1 MKCKSVA
8 TNTKIWVSEK
18 ENKPKPFIDIQLST
32 LKKRENAIDQSIYA
46 VAQLEIL
53 KCSTRLRR

>member
-18 ENKPKPFIDIQLST
+18 ENKPNPFIDIQLST
-32 LKKRENAIDQSIYA
+32 LKKKKTLSIN
-46 VAQLEIL
+46 LFML
-53 KCSTRLRR
+53 